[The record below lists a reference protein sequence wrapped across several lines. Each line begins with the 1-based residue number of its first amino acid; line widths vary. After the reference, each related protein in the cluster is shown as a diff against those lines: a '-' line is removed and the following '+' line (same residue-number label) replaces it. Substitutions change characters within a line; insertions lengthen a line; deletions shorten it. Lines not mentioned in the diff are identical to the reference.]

1 MERVVTSAGVMRPP
15 FMQIERRSLLAGLPL
30 LALATQARADT
41 VDLSLSC
48 DTTLAPALRKV
59 AAAYNAKTSV
69 RVFVFA
75 TGPGLIL
82 PQLER
87 NIQNDIVVTQIP
99 ILQAAAETKIIA
111 AVPSAPRWRNPLVIA
126 GLSDAS
132 SLDGV
137 FAASDPTP
145 ASDIDGPALLAKLEL
160 KPARVLGAVDT
171 DEVAQLLLTGAAQAG
186 ILHMTDVR
194 AHPRLA
200 VIRPVPNDVAPPLV
214 YAASITRLS
223 SRPNPQGFIAFLAT
237 PEARTLLAAAGLET
251 ET

>member
-1 MERVVTSAGVMRPP
+1 
-15 FMQIERRSLLAGLPL
+15 
-30 LALATQARADT
+30 
-41 VDLSLSC
+41 LSLSC
-48 DTTLAPALRKV
+48 DTTLAPALRKA
-59 AAAYNAKTSV
+59 AAAYAAKTSV

-87 NIQNDIVVTQIP
+87 NIQNDIVVTQIA
-99 ILQAAAETKIIA
+99 ILEQAAQAKIIKV
-111 AVPSAPRWRNPLVIA
+111 VPTAPRWRNPLVIA
-126 GLSDAS
+126 GLSGTS
-132 SLDGV
+132 SIDGM

-160 KPARVLGAVDT
+160 KPTRVLGAVDT
-171 DEVAQLLLTGAAQAG
+171 DEVARLLLSGAAQAG
-186 ILHMTDVR
+186 ILHITDVR

-200 VIRPVPNDVAPPLV
+200 VIRPVPSDVAPPLV

-223 SRPNPQGFIAFLAT
+223 SRPDPQGFIAFLAT
-237 PEARTLLAAAGLET
+237 PEAKTLLTAAGLET